1 MKKEQRKKPESTGVG
16 CSFIQQVMVVL
27 KDKLKVMFKTEN

>member
-1 MKKEQRKKPESTGVG
+1 MKEEQRKKPESTGVG
-16 CSFIQQVMVVL
+16 CILYSMVMVGL